1 MGGIMNNIQ
10 ERSPIVVILLSVIT
24 CGLYALYW
32 IYKMSE
38 EIQMVE
44 KERESTSPGL
54 ELLLCIVTCGLYTYY
69 WYYKYAKKIY
79 VIQEDLDIRPAEDN
93 GILYII
99 LAVFQLH
106 IISMAIMQA
115 SFNKVILTN
124 VDGY

>member
-1 MGGIMNNIQ
+1 MNNIQ

-32 IYKMSE
+32 IYKMSQ

-44 KERESTSPGL
+44 KEREGTSPGL
-54 ELLLCIVTCGLYTYY
+54 ELVLCIVTCGLYTYY

-79 VIQEDLDIRPAEDN
+79 VIQDDLDIRPAEDN

-106 IISMAIMQA
+106 IIAMAIMQA

>member
-10 ERSPIVVILLSVIT
+10 ERSPIVVILLSVVT

-32 IYKMSE
+32 IYKMSQ

-79 VIQEDLDIRPAEDN
+79 VIQDDLDIRPAEDN

>member
-1 MGGIMNNIQ
+1 MNNIQ
-10 ERSPIVVILLSVIT
+10 ERSPIVVILLSVVT

-32 IYKMSE
+32 IYKMSQ

-79 VIQEDLDIRPAEDN
+79 VIQDDLDIRPAEDN